1 MASPYNNVDSKLELA
16 IKEVIEESSFWS
28 TYSTDYDA
36 LTGINDG
43 AYEQNG
49 IVCFAE
55 SAEERLV
62 GTGLWSV
69 RMVVEIRSNVDAA
82 SSATTHRTLLANI
95 RDLFMDDG
103 ITTTLDATDQTIRT
117 SGVFGY
123 RFTQGVED
131 RFLVG
136 AVSFD
141 VVASAF

>member
-1 MASPYNNVDSKLELA
+1 MSSPYNNVDAKLELA
-16 IKEVIEESSFWS
+16 VKEVIEESSFWS

-43 AYEQNG
+43 AFEKNG
-49 IVCFAE
+49 IVCYAE
-55 SAEERLV
+55 SSEERLV

-69 RMVVEIRSNVDAA
+69 RMVVDIRSNVDAT

-117 SGVFGY
+117 SGVVGY
-123 RFTQGVED
+123 RLPREWRTGF
-131 RFLVG
+131 
-136 AVSFD
+136 
-141 VVASAF
+141 